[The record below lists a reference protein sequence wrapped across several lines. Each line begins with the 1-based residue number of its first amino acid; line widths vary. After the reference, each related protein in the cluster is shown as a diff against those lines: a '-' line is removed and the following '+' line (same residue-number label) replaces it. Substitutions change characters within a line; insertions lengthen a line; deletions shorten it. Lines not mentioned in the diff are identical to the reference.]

1 MSYHT
6 ELEHLTE
13 LMTSLDGF
21 NLPAIFISLQRLC
34 VHLRVWNVIK
44 LDRSILPEDKEDI
57 DHSNQILS
65 HIIAMAKDIGM
76 NCVAEG
82 VETKKQLN
90 TLHQYGC
97 HIVQGFLFD

>member
-1 MSYHT
+1 MI
-6 ELEHLTE
+6 L
-13 LMTSLDGF
+13 
-21 NLPAIFISLQRLC
+21 IF
-34 VHLRVWNVIK
+34 K
-44 LDRSILPEDKEDI
+44 KEDI

-76 NCVAEG
+76 NCVAED

-97 HIVQGFLFD
+97 HIVQGFLFDRALPVNEFEKRLCSDYSSYSHGQEVTNV